1 MSPAP
6 QRRSTSLTLPG
17 RTRLTPQRRA
27 VLGAIDG
34 WEGSFT
40 VVEIYD
46 RARRA
51 YPRLALATTYR
62 TIELLRRAGSVR
74 PLPGGRRPAYVRC
87 RAGHHHHLICLA
99 CGAVE
104 ETELCAA
111 PRPSELKRRYGF
123 APEFHE
129 VDIYGTC
136 ARCREPRPQA
146 PAKASSAAGKAA

>member
-1 MSPAP
+1 MILNYACGAMAPATTQSLP
-6 QRRSTSLTLPG
+6 RLTLPG
-17 RTRLTPQRRA
+17 RARLTPQRRA
-27 VLGAIDG
+27 VLDAIERWD
-34 WEGSFT
+34 GSFT
-40 VVEIYD
+40 VVEVYD

-62 TIELLRRAGSVR
+62 TVELLRRAGSVR
-74 PLPGGRRPAYVRC
+74 PLPGENRPAYVRC
-87 RAGHHHHLICLA
+87 HAGHHHHLICLV

-123 APEFHE
+123 AAESHE

-136 ARCREPRPQA
+136 ARCRDWQ
-146 PAKASSAAGKAA
+146 STV